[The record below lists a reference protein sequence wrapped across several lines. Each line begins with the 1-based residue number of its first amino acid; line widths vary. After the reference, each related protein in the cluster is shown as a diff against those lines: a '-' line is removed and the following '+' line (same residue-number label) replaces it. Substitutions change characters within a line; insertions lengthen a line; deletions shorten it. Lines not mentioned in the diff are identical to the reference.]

1 MRDEFNHSPEGQDFS
16 EYSMPFEES
25 RPVDFTTPK
34 EYVGVEELAKTR
46 EFSEKNM
53 ASALEDDNN
62 HKKQKRKSKLMS
74 YMVAASVAVLT
85 VTGAAL
91 PESTSA
97 VERNGQWGYANDIYE
112 EKPQLPNLEPNGAV
126 TVPEYGL
133 YDVILDEE
141 FLIYGDGTYEY
152 ALVAGEKRIDLP
164 VSQGTEEI
172 YYDADTNTLHLNNCD
187 IDYINA
193 NMMGNSFTID
203 VEGTCHVGYILVWGF
218 YSGGSV
224 TFTGETGT
232 LYINENDMYAMGIQ
246 LLAENSMS
254 GVFIDEMKGLY
265 VSGYESP
272 IVAFDTTMEH
282 PLYWKTAD
290 MQLKEECQYDTDE
303 INGIYTVHIGPKNT
317 GNNTLSF
324 LPAMQSTEDFDLH
337 WNTAD
342 IGATCIKD
350 GEVVFEC
357 GNLIGKT
364 FGEVVIPLTQ
374 KYSDSM
380 HNYYSLDKLEEYK
393 NPSEEKNVYWVDSGK
408 TNWIELTNP
417 SNCGMRVEAIIY
429 NPTNQKV
436 PVVDCQILGIR
447 MQSYNFSDGMGWKY
461 VDKVSFHIGAVAFD
475 MNPNDIIYERLVDA
489 DANYFR
495 NEDTKMFVGAGFINK
510 NVYEIVFWNANLPGM
525 EAFTYD
531 K

>member
-91 PESTSA
+91 PESTQA

-224 TFTGETGT
+224 TFTGESGT
-232 LYINENDMYAMGIQ
+232 LYINENDMYAMGIR

-254 GVFIDEMKGLY
+254 GIFIDEMKGLY

-272 IVAFDTTMEH
+272 IAVFDTTMKYA
-282 PLYWKTAD
+282 LYWKTSD
-290 MQLKEECQYDTDE
+290 MLLQENYQYDIYGINE
-303 INGIYTVHIGPKNT
+303 INTVHVGPKNT
-317 GNNTLSF
+317 GNSTLSF

-337 WNTAD
+337 WNLDHEPNQNGNTICQECNGTGTIIVVEERVKSVYNGTPCRICND
-342 IGATCIKD
+342 VGTVDD
-350 GEVVFEC
+350 GIHGGESAEC
-357 GNLIGKT
+357 GECQGYGTSHSVGDVDDGSGGFNGDYRGYAFDEKT
-364 FGEVVIPLTQ
+364 V
-374 KYSDSM
+374 K
-380 HNYYSLDKLEEYK
+380 EEY
-393 NPSEEKNVYWVDSGK
+393 SEKCQA
-408 TNWIELTNP
+408 
-417 SNCGMRVEAIIY
+417 CGG
-429 NPTNQKV
+429 Q
-436 PVVDCQILGIR
+436 
-447 MQSYNFSDGMGWKY
+447 
-461 VDKVSFHIGAVAFD
+461 
-475 MNPNDIIYERLVDA
+475 
-489 DANYFR
+489 
-495 NEDTKMFVGAGFINK
+495 GF
-510 NVYEIVFWNANLPGM
+510 Y
-525 EAFTYD
+525 
-531 K
+531 

>member
-1 MRDEFNHSPEGQDFS
+1 MRDEFNHSPESQDFS
-16 EYSMPFEES
+16 EYSMPSEGS
-25 RPVDFTTPK
+25 HPVDFNTPK

-53 ASALEDDNN
+53 TSALEDDNN
-62 HKKQKRKSKLMS
+62 HKKQKRKTKLMS

-91 PESTSA
+91 PESTPA

-164 VSQGTEEI
+164 ISQGTEEI

-224 TFTGETGT
+224 TFTGESGT
-232 LYINENDMYAMGIQ
+232 LYINENDMYAMGIN

-265 VSGYESP
+265 VTGYESP
-272 IVAFDTTMEH
+272 IAVFDTTIEH
-282 PLYWKTAD
+282 PLYWKTSD
-290 MQLKEECQYDTDE
+290 MQLQEDYRYDVVE
-303 INGIYTVHIGPKNT
+303 INGVNNVKVSAGTKNSSK
-317 GNNTLSF
+317 NTLSF
-324 LPAMQSTEDFDLH
+324 LPIEQSTEDFDLH
-337 WNTAD
+337 WNTVD
-342 IGATCIKD
+342 IGVTCVKD
-350 GEVVFEC
+350 GEVVFSC
-357 GNLIGKT
+357 DNLMGEEFYTAVEPLIRSYPDVMTGYYILDNLDVLRNPEEIQGGYWLEPGKIT
-364 FGEVVIPLTQ
+364 FET
-374 KYSDSM
+374 
-380 HNYYSLDKLEEYK
+380 
-393 NPSEEKNVYWVDSGK
+393 
-408 TNWIELTNP
+408 LTNY
-417 SNCGMRVEAIIY
+417 SKNGVRVEPIIY
-429 NPTNQKV
+429 NPTSQIKKKSE
-436 PVVDCQILGIR
+436 CQIRGLR
-447 MQSYNFSDGMGWKY
+447 LASYHFSDGSMWKV
-461 VDKVSFHIGAVAFD
+461 VDEVKFHVGPFEFEMKPD
-475 MNPNDIIYERLVDA
+475 ELPYGNPKLDGLKCYS
-489 DANYFR
+489 
-495 NEDTKMFVGAGFINK
+495 NEDTKLFVGYSNNNGIW
-510 NVYEIVFWNANLPGM
+510 EIVIWDANLPYM
-525 EAFTYD
+525 DAYSD
-531 K
+531 

>member
-172 YYDADTNTLHLNNCD
+172 YYDADTNT
-187 IDYINA
+187 
-193 NMMGNSFTID
+193 
-203 VEGTCHVGYILVWGF
+203 
-218 YSGGSV
+218 
-224 TFTGETGT
+224 
-232 LYINENDMYAMGIQ
+232 
-246 LLAENSMS
+246 
-254 GVFIDEMKGLY
+254 
-265 VSGYESP
+265 
-272 IVAFDTTMEH
+272 
-282 PLYWKTAD
+282 
-290 MQLKEECQYDTDE
+290 
-303 INGIYTVHIGPKNT
+303 
-317 GNNTLSF
+317 
-324 LPAMQSTEDFDLH
+324 
-337 WNTAD
+337 
-342 IGATCIKD
+342 
-350 GEVVFEC
+350 
-357 GNLIGKT
+357 
-364 FGEVVIPLTQ
+364 
-374 KYSDSM
+374 
-380 HNYYSLDKLEEYK
+380 
-393 NPSEEKNVYWVDSGK
+393 
-408 TNWIELTNP
+408 
-417 SNCGMRVEAIIY
+417 
-429 NPTNQKV
+429 
-436 PVVDCQILGIR
+436 
-447 MQSYNFSDGMGWKY
+447 
-461 VDKVSFHIGAVAFD
+461 
-475 MNPNDIIYERLVDA
+475 
-489 DANYFR
+489 
-495 NEDTKMFVGAGFINK
+495 
-510 NVYEIVFWNANLPGM
+510 
-525 EAFTYD
+525 
-531 K
+531 